1 MTGSLFNLLFPLLAV
16 TTFQQ
21 AVIAAETVK
30 PAPDDRALTSQQ
42 QGMQD
47 NLNDAIPAADR
58 SQEQNPGLEN
68 PRIVV
73 PENLEQMPQ
82 VEVVT
87 PDHPLAK
94 GIREGQTY
102 IADIKDGLRQQLDD
116 EQDPDESRL
125 LEKTDELMHFSR
137 LPLTYIQEHVP
148 FLTKRN
154 IIFFG
159 RLELDYAKYSSGV
172 LEDDSGFLI
181 RRFRL
186 GLAGQVRFWAG
197 WNYKLEFDLTDG
209 ENTLADAY
217 LSWHSGKWGT
227 IRIGNQKVA
236 QTLSGQTSSVS
247 IPFME
252 RPLPVLAFT
261 LQRRLGVGW
270 DVHRKKMGANIT
282 VFGVD
287 PNQDIG
293 SGGYAARFYYNPT
306 RSNTHVL
313 HIGGSWMQLS
323 TDDDARFGT
332 RPESHKTD
340 IRLVDTGIFP
350 DVGTG
355 TALGFELAGARG
367 PVTFRSEFYRTE
379 WSGSDSTNRRFKG
392 WYAEASWFLTGEQAH
407 YREGKFI
414 RPNVIS
420 KKGAWELALRFSN
433 LNLNDQDVEGGKQ
446 DNLGF
451 AVNWYSQT
459 HWRLMGNLIKVKS
472 DGPFGEQNPWIVQL
486 RAQYYF

>member
-1 MTGSLFNLLFPLLAV
+1 MTCKSLNCLYPLIAV
-16 TTFQQ
+16 IVFQQ
-21 AVIAAETVK
+21 PVSVADTGE
-30 PAPDDRALTSQQ
+30 PAPYEHAPNSQQ

-47 NLNDAIPAADR
+47 NLEDAVPADG
-58 SQEQNPGLEN
+58 QLKEQKSGLKN
-68 PRIVV
+68 PRIVI
-73 PENLEQMPQ
+73 PENLQQMPQ
-82 VEVVT
+82 VKAVT
-87 PDHPLAK
+87 PDHPFA
-94 GIREGQTY
+94 T
-102 IADIKDGLRQQLDD
+102 AIKAGKAYLGDQRNPDKPLLLDK
-116 EQDPDESRL
+116 S
-125 LEKTDELMHFSR
+125 DELMDLSR
-137 LPLTYIQEHVP
+137 LPLTFIQEHVP

-159 RLELDYAKYSSGV
+159 RFELDYSKYSSGV
-172 LEDDSGFLI
+172 LHDDSGFLI
-181 RRFRL
+181 RRIRL
-186 GLAGQVRFWAG
+186 GLAGQVRFWTG

-236 QTLSGQTSSVS
+236 QTLSGQTSSIS

-270 DVHRKKMGANIT
+270 DVHRKNIGANIT
-282 VFGVD
+282 VFGMD

-293 SGGYAARFYYNPT
+293 SDGYAARFYYNPS

-323 TDDDARFGT
+323 TDDDAQFDA

-340 IRLVDTGIFP
+340 IRLVDSGIFP

-355 TALGFELAGARG
+355 TTLGIELAGARG
-367 PVTFRSEFYRTE
+367 SVTFRSEFYRAE
-379 WSGSDSTNRRFKG
+379 WSRSDSTNPRFKG

-414 RPNVIS
+414 RPNIIS

-472 DGPFGEQNPWIVQL
+472 DGPFGEQNPWIVQF